1 MLLPSIIASAMI
13 AINWGDF
20 SILYIN
26 NPVWDIRWATR
37 RQIRVHAS
45 LTRIENYISFEK
57 MKLKYKKNIKKN
69 FFLLVCPG
77 GNRLCENSWLYQ
89 STTTLFLK

>member
-45 LTRIENYISFEK
+45 LTRIENISFEK
-57 MKLKYKKNIKKN
+57 TKLKYEKKI
-69 FFLLVCPG
+69 FFYLFVLEEIDFVKILDYTKVLL
-77 GNRLCENSWLYQ
+77 RY
-89 STTTLFLK
+89 F

>member
-57 MKLKYKKNIKKN
+57 NYSKKKLYIIRN
-69 FFLLVCPG
+69 
-77 GNRLCENSWLYQ
+77 
-89 STTTLFLK
+89 